1 MVIVGSHVR
10 EVEGRVITLRSR
22 DVARSDAETGTEVM
36 EDVGEQSGVVVYF
49 LFCNIP
55 LMASPAGERIGQV
68 RPAGEGTG
76 HGLKRWLVVCFNIAY
91 S

>member
-10 EVEGRVITLRSR
+10 EVEVITPRSR
-22 DVARSDAETGTEVM
+22 DVGRSDAKTGTEVM
-36 EDVGEQSGVVVYF
+36 EDAGQQSGVVVYF

-55 LMASPAGERIGQV
+55 LMASPAGERIGQA

-76 HGLKRWLVVCFNIAY
+76 HGLKRWLVVCFNVAY